1 MEEEDYIEL
10 KIVLMGNSGVGKT
23 SMINRFLKKTFNENA
38 PSTVGAMFLTK
49 TINVND
55 KNYKLQ
61 IWDTAGQERFRSI
74 AGLYYRGKN

>member
-23 SMINRFLKKTFNENA
+23 SMINRFLKKTFNEKA

-49 TINVND
+49 NITVND

-74 AGLYYRGKN
+74 AGLYYRGN